1 MFGCFL
7 INNMLF
13 NSFDFAIFFPIVFIL
28 YWFVVNRNLKLQNLF
43 IVAAS
48 FVFYGW
54 WDWRFLALLFSS
66 CVINYFIGRLLSVQE
81 KKSNRKL
88 LLVSAVVYNIGLLIV
103 FKYLNFFIAGFSSA
117 FSFLGFPISG
127 SSLNIVLP
135 VGISFFTFQALGYV
149 IEVYRKNVEPTKDFI
164 TFAAFVSF
172 FPLILAGPIERATTL
187 LPQFFTK
194 RTFDYS
200 KATDGLRQI
209 LWGLFK
215 KIVIADN
222 CAEYANMI
230 FDNAAGY
237 SGSTLVLGALFY
249 TVQIYADFSG
259 YSDIAIGASRLL
271 GFDIIRNFNN
281 PYLSLNVA
289 DFWRRWHIALSSW
302 LRDYLFSPLS
312 IKLRSWGMTGIIFSL
327 FVTFLLCGLW
337 HGANYTFI
345 VWGGLHGLALGWD
358 VISARQRKKIRKKM
372 NPVLYNIISWLI
384 TFVFIIFTWIVFRA
398 TDILTATSYICRI
411 FIDFFHKTAFV
422 ETYNLIYWNI
432 GYSLFLLILF
442 FSIIEF
448 IGRNNKFAI
457 EMIFIKKHFLVRWFF
472 YSLLIV
478 AICLFM
484 NIENTPFIY
493 FQF

>member
-1 MFGCFL
+1 
-7 INNMLF
+7 MLF
-13 NSFDFAIFFPIVFIL
+13 SSIDFAIFLPIVFIL

-43 IVAAS
+43 IVVAS

-66 CVINYFIGRLLSVQE
+66 CVINYFIGRLLSVPE

-222 CAEYANMI
+222 CAVIANMI
-230 FDNAAGY
+230 FDNSEGY
-237 SGSTLVLGALFY
+237 SGSTLLLGALFY

-259 YSDIAIGASRLL
+259 YSDIAIGVSRLL
-271 GFDIIRNFNN
+271 GFNIIRNFKN
-281 PYLSLNVA
+281 PYLSLNIA
-289 DFWRRWHIALSSW
+289 DFWRRWHISLSSW

-312 IKLRSWGMTGIIFSL
+312 IKLRGWGMTGIIVSL
-327 FVTFLLCGLW
+327 FVTFLLCGMW

-345 VWGGLHGLALGWD
+345 VWGALHGLALAWD
-358 VISARQRKKIRKKM
+358 VVSARRRKKIRKSI
-372 NPVLYNIISWLI
+372 NPSLYNSISWGI
-384 TFVFIIFTWIVFRA
+384 TFVFIVFSWIIFRAENISQAFHFINDTFSGLALKSSYVKTIDLFFYNRIDYSTVIFT
-398 TDILTATSYICRI
+398 
-411 FIDFFHKTAFV
+411 
-422 ETYNLIYWNI
+422 
-432 GYSLFLLILF
+432 ILF
-442 FSIIEF
+442 ILLELWGRNQQYALDYISMKWRKPLRYAVYYAITFSILWYSGNEQQ
-448 IGRNNKFAI
+448 
-457 EMIFIKKHFLVRWFF
+457 FL
-472 YSLLIV
+472 
-478 AICLFM
+478 
-484 NIENTPFIY
+484 Y
-493 FQF
+493 FNF

>member
-1 MFGCFL
+1 
-7 INNMLF
+7 MLF
-13 NSFDFAIFFPIVFIL
+13 NSIDFAIFLPIVFIL
-28 YWFVVNRNLKLQNLF
+28 YWFVMNRNIKLQNLF
-43 IVAAS
+43 IVVAS

-66 CVINYFIGRLLSVQE
+66 CVINYFIGRLLSDQ
-81 KKSNRKL
+81 KKKAKRRL
-88 LLVSAVVYNIGLLIV
+88 LLWSALLYNLGLLVV
-103 FKYLNFFIAGFSSA
+103 FKYMDFFIAGFSSA
-117 FSFLGFPISG
+117 FTFLGLPVSG

-149 IEVYRKNVEPTKDFI
+149 IEVYRKNVVPTKDFI
-164 TFAAFVSF
+164 AFSAFVSF

-187 LPQFFTK
+187 LPQFFSK

-215 KIVIADN
+215 KIIIADN
-222 CAEYANMI
+222 CAGIANMI
-230 FDNAAGY
+230 FDNSSGY

-259 YSDIAIGASRLL
+259 YSDIAIGISRLL

-281 PYLSLNVA
+281 PYFSVSVA

-302 LRDYLFSPLS
+302 FRDYLYMPMS
-312 IKLRSWGMTGIIFSL
+312 IKLRNWGTTGIVFSF
-327 FVTFLLCGLW
+327 FVTFLLCGMW

-358 VISARQRKKIRKKM
+358 VISTRTRKKIRKKA
-372 NPVLYNIISWLI
+372 NPTLYNFISWSI
-384 TFVFIIFTWIVFRA
+384 TFIFIVFTWIFFRA
-398 TDILTATSYICRI
+398 ENISQAISYISA
-411 FIDFFHKTAFV
+411 FFSP
-422 ETYNLIYWNI
+422 
-432 GYSLFLLILF
+432 SLF
-442 FSIIEF
+442 SVPYIIEADT
-448 IGRNNKFAI
+448 GLAI
-457 EMIFIKKHFLVRWFF
+457 LPK
-472 YSLLIV
+472 
-478 AICLFM
+478 LFM
-484 NIENTPFIY
+484 LVLCAFIAVEWIARKQQYTLAYFGMKWKKPLRYAIYYAMIIAILWYGGREQQFIY